1 MRLLLRCFPLFLCLS
16 LLLPT
21 ATLAKDRELAI
32 YGWLEE
38 ATLGSGE
45 LTIRAKLDTGADNSS
60 LNAPDYEIFDKDD
73 EEWVRFTVTNQD
85 DMEYTFEKKIV
96 REARIRSASGTNRR
110 PVVKMDVCVGEV
122 LRSVE
127 VNLAD
132 RSDLSYQMLIGRS
145 YLKDRILVDSGEE
158 FSRDPDCDE
167 SVADE
172 ADRPDE
178 SEDYDDGDEEDAPSA
193 EDNGN
198 GDNGDEE

>member
-1 MRLLLRCFPLFLCLS
+1 MRLLLRCLFLFLS
-16 LLLPT
+16 LPLLLPT

-32 YGWLEE
+32 YGWLED

-60 LNAPDYEIFDKDD
+60 LNAPDYETFDKDD

-85 DMEYTFEKKIV
+85 DVEYTFEKKIV
-96 REARIRSASGTNRR
+96 RQARIRSASGTSRR

-132 RSDLSYQMLIGRS
+132 RSDLSFQMLIGRS
-145 YLKDRILVDSGEE
+145 YMKDRILVDSGEE
-158 FSRDPDCDE
+158 FSRDPDCRE

-178 SEDYDDGDEEDAPSA
+178 SEDYDDGDEEEAPSD